1 MIKIKAGLRRAGV
14 FGKSG
19 GIQKWVR
26 RKMDEVQKKWAAR
39 GRPYN
44 FIMLHCKT

>member
-19 GIQKWVR
+19 GT
-26 RKMDEVQKKWAAR
+26 KMSEVKNGRDTKKVGDQR
-39 GRPYN
+39 SPLQFYN
-44 FIMLHCKT
+44 VTL

>member
-1 MIKIKAGLRRAGV
+1 MIKISAGLRRAGV

-26 RKMDEVQKKWAAR
+26 RKMDEVQKKAGDQR
-39 GRPYN
+39 SPLQFYN
-44 FIMLHCKT
+44 VTL